1 MTPDDKLSL
10 FLNLDRPV
18 RDPAFEAA
26 VARRVARR
34 RALATVGA
42 SVPWVIAATAL
53 LWGLQPVMAPFGES
67 LGLAI
72 GPATGV
78 LGLGLATAIGGMWL
92 NTHGLRLGRRA

>member
-26 VARRVARR
+26 VARCVARR

-72 GPATGV
+72 GTATGV